1 MKKYMKPQLVALSLV
16 GNDALCATSCGI
28 DAEGT
33 NMDPTL
39 KLALQLA
46 GLLLGNDKDGFYIP
60 KTAFGTGEACDQ
72 DKIIDGYCK
81 FGPSGQLV
89 FVS

>member
-28 DAEGT
+28 DAEGA

-46 GLLLGNDKDGFYIP
+46 GLFDSEGLKPIAG
-60 KTAFGTGEACDQ
+60 TFGTGEACNQ
-72 DKIIDGYCK
+72 STTIDGYCK

>member
-33 NMDPTL
+33 NMDPAL
-39 KLALQLA
+39 KLALELA
-46 GLLLGNDKDGFYIP
+46 GLLAGNDLIGYKPIEG
-60 KTAFGTGEACDQ
+60 TFGTGEGCNQ
-72 DKIIDGYCK
+72 DAIIDGYCK